1 MCVDANKAERYVH
14 IQKDVKKKKKSAR
27 ENFASIRKW
36 KRGKK
41 NSPRG
46 REGRDSSDG

>member
-1 MCVDANKAERYVH
+1 LIRIQLPSNKAKRYVH
-14 IQKDVKKKKKSAR
+14 IQKDVKKKSAQK
-27 ENFASIRKW
+27 NFASIRKW

-41 NSPRG
+41 SPRG